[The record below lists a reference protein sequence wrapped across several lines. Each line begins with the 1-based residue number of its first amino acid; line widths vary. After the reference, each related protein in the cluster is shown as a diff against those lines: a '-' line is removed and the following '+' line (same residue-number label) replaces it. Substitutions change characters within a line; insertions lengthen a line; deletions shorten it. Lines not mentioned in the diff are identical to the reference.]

1 MMKKYI
7 YNFIICLSSLLFLN
21 ACQSEDGVPVMETGF
36 LRLEVGANVASN
48 TKATEDEV
56 PYNAKVLQVSILKA
70 NGEKACDPFEYDA
83 TSSTAEKK
91 IIELPTGTYSIHAA
105 SVGFDGKTSAYDK
118 PYYVGTLEN
127 IVVSKDTETPARVV
141 CTLANVKVT
150 VKFDQSFKDAFTS
163 AIATISSLETGAA
176 DQLIF
181 KMGETQSVGYFPV
194 MDLVSSIAVVNKN
207 GEQHNQ
213 KNEVTGVKARDHY
226 IFNYKV
232 AESGTGSINI
242 SVDEATRTYTYDFTV
257 PKKAELEVSANVW
270 SNFAYLEA
278 SVPTSG
284 SAIDVSKIEF
294 QYKLPSENDE
304 AWKKIEG
311 GITTLEEGIYR
322 IIFKGLSP
330 ETSYQCRISYDNGA
344 SISSTIEFTTENQ
357 IVLHNGNFDLWTQ
370 LDKTWYPGSSEEAGN
385 TTCFWNTSNP
395 GTSQGL
401 AAIAGVKNPTTGV
414 SDFVHTSGKD
424 KYAAKLMSTDQA
436 SVFAAASLY
445 TGNFLGLEISSMSAN
460 MEFGKPFTVRPI
472 ALHGF
477 YKYEPHVIDVL
488 DRKPDGVEIV
498 KGVTMDQCAIF
509 IALAKR
515 SFTFNNKNED
525 EYIDYAND
533 PDIIAYGE
541 LSSGEATSGSGYVEF
556 NIPLKYRNLTDKPTH
571 IIIVCSAS
579 KYGDYMTGGKG
590 STLYLDDFELI
601 YDGEPTIW
609 K

>member
-1 MMKKYI
+1 MKRYI
-7 YNFIICLSSLLFLN
+7 YNLIICLSSLLFLN
-21 ACQSEDGVPVMETGF
+21 ACQSENDVPMMETGF

-56 PYNAKVLQVSILKA
+56 PYNAKILQVSILKA

-163 AIATISSLETGAA
+163 AVATISSLETGAA

-194 MDLVSSIAVVNKN
+194 MDLVSSIAVVNKED
-207 GEQHNQ
+207 EQHNQ

-257 PKKAELEVSANVW
+257 PKKAELEVSANAW

-278 SVPTSG
+278 TVPTSG

-294 QYKLPSENDE
+294 QYKLPSENDD

-311 GITTLEEGIYR
+311 EITPVEEGIYR
-322 IIFKGLSP
+322 IIFKGLYP

-357 IVLHNGNFDLWTQ
+357 IALYNGNFDLWTQ
-370 LDKTWYPGSSEEAGN
+370 SGSTWYPGSSEEAGN
-385 TTCFWNTSNP
+385 TTSFWNTSNP
-395 GTSQGL
+395 GTSQGVAAL
-401 AAIAGVKNPTTGV
+401 AGPKNPTTGV

-424 KYAAKLMSTDQA
+424 KYAAKLASTEQA

-445 TGNFLGLEISSMSAN
+445 TGNFLGLEIASMSAN
-460 MEFGKPFTVRPI
+460 MEFGKPFTARPI
-472 ALHGF
+472 ALHGY
-477 YKYEPHVIDVL
+477 YKYVPQVINKL

-498 KGVTMDQCAIF
+498 QGETMDQCAIF
-509 IALAKR
+509 IALATR

-541 LSSGEATSGSGYVEF
+541 LPSGKATSGDGYVEF
-556 NIPLKYRNLTDKPTH
+556 TIPLKYRNLTDKPTH

-579 KYGDYMTGGKG
+579 KYGDYMTGGVG
-590 STLYLDDFELI
+590 SLMYVDDFELI
-601 YDGEPTIW
+601 YDGEPTLW
-609 K
+609 E

>member
-194 MDLVSSIAVVNKN
+194 MDLVSSIAVVNKE

-257 PKKAELEVSANVW
+257 PKKAELEVSANAW

-278 SVPTSG
+278 TVPTSG

-294 QYKLPSENDE
+294 QYKLPSENDD

-311 GITTLEEGIYR
+311 EITPVEEGIYR

-330 ETSYQCRISYDNGA
+330 ETSYQCRVSYDNGA
-344 SISSTIEFTTENQ
+344 SISSTIEFTPENQ
-357 IVLHNGNFDLWTQ
+357 IALYNGNFDLWTQ
-370 LDKTWYPGSSEEAGN
+370 SGNTWYPGSSEEAGN
-385 TTCFWNTSNP
+385 TTSFWNTSNP
-395 GTSQGL
+395 GTSQGIG
-401 AAIAGVKNPTTGV
+401 AIGGAINPTTGV
-414 SDFVHTSGKD
+414 TSPVYTPGGQ
-424 KYAAKLMSTDQA
+424 AAKLESTEKIG
-436 SVFAAASLY
+436 VFAAASLY
-445 TGNFLGLEISSMSAN
+445 TGSFLGLDGMSAN
-460 MEFGKPFTVRPI
+460 MEFGKPFTARPI
-472 ALHGF
+472 ALHGY
-477 YKYEPHVIDVL
+477 YKYVPQVINKL

-498 KGVTMDQCAIF
+498 QGETMDQCAIF
-509 IALAKR
+509 IALATR

-533 PDIIAYGE
+533 TGIIAYGE
-541 LSSGEATSGSGYVEF
+541 LPSGEATSGDDYVEF
-556 NIPLKYRNLTDKPTH
+556 TIPLKYRNLTDKPTH